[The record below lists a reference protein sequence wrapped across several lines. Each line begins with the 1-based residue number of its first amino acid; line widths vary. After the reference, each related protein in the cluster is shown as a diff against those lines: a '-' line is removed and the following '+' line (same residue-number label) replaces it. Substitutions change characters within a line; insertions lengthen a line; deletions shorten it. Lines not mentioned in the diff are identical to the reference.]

1 MASIL
6 DLDSRGE
13 VRILHFQSRDI
24 IKWKIAGPITRR
36 LPVQIRFPLLKNI
49 RKVTRT
55 MLSTVIRI
63 QFKMIQNRIQ
73 FWCNMKNWITFG
85 VLIRTCGL
93 CIV

>member
-1 MASIL
+1 MSRSASVKVGLIYREGRSSFPCIW
-6 DLDSRGE
+6 DLS
-13 VRILHFQSRDI
+13 
-24 IKWKIAGPITRR
+24 AGIY
-36 LPVQIRFPLLKNI
+36 KNI

-73 FWCNMKNWITFG
+73 FWCNMKNWINFG
-85 VLIRTCGL
+85 VLMRTCGL